1 MFDYAVSP
9 PKSDIRPRYATATV
23 SAVAH
28 VLVLGFAIG
37 LPILYASDALPEPP
51 DMMAFIVAAPP
62 PPPPPPP
69 PAPPPPEVKKAEAPK
84 PTAREIPVAKP
95 TPAATPPA
103 SVAAPTEA
111 PAEVRPET
119 GNEGAPAPTRAI
131 DAGFEKGVAGGIEG
145 GVPGGVAGG
154 IETAVAPPPPP
165 PPPPP
170 APKPQ
175 GPVRVGGQVKA
186 PSLINRVNPTY
197 PPMAQTAQVSGAVV
211 LEATVSKSG
220 RVENVR
226 VVNGHPML
234 QASAVAAVKQ
244 WAYEPLR
251 LNGEAVPFILT
262 VTVTFTMPR

>member
-23 SAVAH
+23 SAAVH

-37 LPILYASDALPEPP
+37 LPILYASDALPDPP
-51 DMMAFIVAAPP
+51 DMMAFVVDAPL

-69 PAPPPPEVKKAEAPK
+69 PAPKPPEVKKVDAPK
-84 PTAREIPVAKP
+84 PTAKEVPVEKV
-95 TPAATPPA
+95 TPAATPQEPT
-103 SVAAPTEA
+103 AAPTEA
-111 PAEVRPET
+111 PAEVKPET
-119 GNEGAPAPTRAI
+119 GNEGVIAKPAI
-131 DAGFEKGVAGGIEG
+131 EAGFEKGVAGGIEG

-165 PPPPP
+165 PP

-175 GPVRVGGQVKA
+175 GPVRVGGQVRA
-186 PSLINRVNPTY
+186 PSLTNRVNPVY
-197 PPMAQTAQVSGAVV
+197 PPAAQAAQVAGAVV
-211 LEATVSKSG
+211 LEATVNKSG
-220 RVENVR
+220 RVEGVR

-234 QASAVAAVKQ
+234 QTAAVSAVKQ
-244 WAYEPLR
+244 WTYEPLR
-251 LNGEAVPFILT
+251 LNGEPVPFILT

>member
-23 SAVAH
+23 SAAVH

-51 DMMAFIVAAPP
+51 DMMAFVVDAPP

-69 PAPPPPEVKKAEAPK
+69 PAPKPPEVKKAEAPK
-84 PTAREIPVAKP
+84 PAAKEVPVEKPPAP
-95 TPAATPPA
+95 TPEET
-103 SVAAPTEA
+103 VAAPTEA
-111 PAEVRPET
+111 PAEVTPET
-119 GNEGAPAPTRAI
+119 GKEGASPAKPVI
-131 DAGFEKGVAGGIEG
+131 DAGFEKGVAGGVEG

-154 IETAVAPPPPP
+154 IETALA

-186 PSLINRVNPTY
+186 PSLTNRVNPVY
-197 PPMAQTAQVSGAVV
+197 PPAAQAAQVAGTVV
-211 LEATVSKSG
+211 LEATVNKSG
-220 RVENVR
+220 RVEGVR

-234 QASAVAAVKQ
+234 QTAAVSAVKQ
-244 WAYEPLR
+244 WTYEPLR
-251 LNGEAVPFILT
+251 LNGEPVPFILT
-262 VTVTFTMPR
+262 VTVSFTMPG